1 MRPHSVDE
9 RKRGLAEGRRVCVGN
24 RYMNVIKIY
33 KYADEIVQNTSQGKK
48 KKKCLNPLACFS
60 VGCPFHTA
68 CFGIGSDIE
77 FAWLVP
83 LSSVRQPGLSALG

>member
-33 KYADEIVQNTSQGKK
+33 KYADEIVQNTSQAKK
-48 KKKCLNPLACFS
+48 KKS
-60 VGCPFHTA
+60 VLIH
-68 CFGIGSDIE
+68 
-77 FAWLVP
+77 WLVSLWVAP
-83 LSSVRQPGLSALG
+83 STQPALE